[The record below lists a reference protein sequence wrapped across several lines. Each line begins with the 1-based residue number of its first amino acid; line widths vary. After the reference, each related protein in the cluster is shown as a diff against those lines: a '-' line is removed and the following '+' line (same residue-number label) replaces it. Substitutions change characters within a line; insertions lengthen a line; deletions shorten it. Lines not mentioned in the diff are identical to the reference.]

1 MCWKLLSLR
10 SVGIA
15 QTQDLQRLR
24 KFVLSDTVY
33 FIEMFLYNPCI
44 NSAEGQ
50 LPALLLGER
59 EQERG
64 GRRESDACKCAIFL
78 YRVFSHRQ

>member
-1 MCWKLLSLR
+1 
-10 SVGIA
+10 
-15 QTQDLQRLR
+15 
-24 KFVLSDTVY
+24 
-33 FIEMFLYNPCI
+33 MFLYNPSI